1 MKQEID
7 MDMKIKI
14 GTRGSKLALIQAEYV
29 KKCLEMVFSE
39 YEYEIVIIKTKG
51 DMIQNKP
58 LNQIGDKGLFVKEIE
73 EQLLSGGIHLAVHSM
88 KDMPAHPAQ
97 GLAFSKLWKRAD
109 ARDVLIL
116 REKHSL
122 EELPRNAVIGTG
134 SARRAKQL
142 KHLRSDLKIIDIRG
156 NVDTRLRKMQ
166 EQKLDGI
173 VLAAAGLKRL
183 GIEDKITCYFSTD
196 EMIPAPA
203 QGILA
208 LEIKKE
214 NIKLQAMLDSLSDFD
229 TNLAGSTE
237 RAFLEEIGGDCHLPV
252 GAFCKIADGKINL
265 RTVYGREYDERLYYA
280 EALGETP
287 VQTAREAAKKIRAQ
301 MAGTV
306 YLVGAG
312 PGAAGLI
319 TVKGM
324 ELVKGADCIIY
335 DRLASPELLL
345 FAKKSCEKIYAGK
358 ENHHHIMKQEE
369 INRLLVKKSM
379 EYEKIVRLKG
389 GDSYVFGRGG
399 EEALFLKECGVKFEI
414 VPGVSSAIAGLA
426 YAGIPVTHRGL
437 ATGFHVVTAHNKS
450 DELANIDFEAMAKGE
465 DTCIFLMGLGKLGEI
480 VKNLIKA
487 GMSPNMSIAVIS
499 NATGATQKT
508 VASDL
513 EQIEQKV
520 REAGLVSPALIVV
533 GNVVKLRKALNFFE
547 EKPLFGKRYLVPKIG
562 TEPSRLAVML
572 RDKGAYVKEMQVGK
586 IVYKSCKLEKEKW
599 KDWLVFTS
607 VNGIDGFFACLR
619 ENGLDA
625 RALFGCKIAVIGD
638 KTGKKLQE
646 YGIISDFMPKEYNS
660 DALWRELKEI
670 FQKEGRKLFVGYP
683 CAMSTDKTN
692 GNKIDADKIN
702 FNKEYVE
709 KAYIDKKYTDEM
721 FTNDKIKRKLQDICC
736 VEDIPV
742 YENQA
747 VEIEKIELEDY
758 IEWDAV
764 LFTCASS
771 AKRIAYMFDGKLPKT
786 PVVSIGKKCSE
797 TLRALGAEIIIEA
810 KQAGYESMVDAL
822 LIEETV

>member
-1 MKQEID
+1 MKKEID
-7 MDMKIKI
+7 MNMKIKI

-29 KKCLEMVFSE
+29 RKCLETVFSE

-51 DMIQNKP
+51 DMIQDKP
-58 LNQIGDKGLFVKEIE
+58 LNRIGDKGLFVKEIE
-73 EQLLSGGIHLAVHSM
+73 EQLLSGDIHLAVHSM

-134 SARRAKQL
+134 SARRAGQL
-142 KHLRSDLKIIDIRG
+142 KRLRSDLNIIDIRG
-156 NVDTRLRKMQ
+156 NVDTRLRKMK

-183 GIEDKITCYFSTD
+183 GMEDKITCYFSTD

-214 NIKLQAMLDSLSDFD
+214 NTKLQAMLDSLSDFD

-237 RAFLEEIGGDCHLPV
+237 RAFLEEIGGDCHIPV
-252 GAFCKIADGKINL
+252 GAFCEITDGKLKL
-265 RTVYGREYDERLYYA
+265 RTVYGREHDKRLYYA
-280 EALGETP
+280 EVFGKTP
-287 VQTAREAAKKIRAQ
+287 VQTAREAAKVIRAQ

-312 PGAAGLI
+312 PGDTGLI

-324 ELVKGADCIIY
+324 ELVKSADCIIY
-335 DRLASPELLL
+335 DRLASHELLL
-345 FAKKSCEKIYAGK
+345 FAKASCEKIYAGK
-358 ENHHHIMKQEE
+358 ENHYHTMKQEE

-379 EYEKIVRLKG
+379 EYKKTVRLKG
-389 GDSYVFGRGG
+389 GDSYVFGRGA
-399 EEALFLKECGVKFEI
+399 EEALFLRSCGVTFEI
-414 VPGVSSAIAGLA
+414 VPGVSSSVAGLA

-437 ATGFHVVTAHNKS
+437 AAGFHVVTAHNKNG
-450 DELANIDFEAMAKGE
+450 ELADIDFEAMAKGK

-487 GMSPNMSIAVIS
+487 GMSPNMSAAVIS

-533 GNVVKLRKALNFFE
+533 GHVVRLRETLNFFE
-547 EKPLFGKRYLVPKIG
+547 EKALFGKRYLVPKIG
-562 TEPSRLAVML
+562 SEPSRLALML
-572 RDKGAYVKEMQVGK
+572 RDKGAYVKEIQVGK
-586 IVYKSCKLEKEKW
+586 IVYKSCKLEREKW
-599 KDWLVFTS
+599 KDWLIFTS
-607 VNGIDGFFACLR
+607 VNAIDNFFVCLR

-625 RALFGCKIAVIGD
+625 RALFGCKIAVIGK
-638 KTGKKLQE
+638 KTGEKLQE
-646 YGIISDFMPKEYNS
+646 YGITPDFMPKQYNS
-660 DALWRELKEI
+660 DALWEELKEI
-670 FQKEGRKLFVGYP
+670 FQKEGRKLSVGYP
-683 CAMSTDKTN
+683 CAISTDKTN
-692 GNKIDADKIN
+692 DNKTDADKIN
-702 FNKEYVE
+702 SDKGYVE
-709 KAYIDKKYTDEM
+709 K
-721 FTNDKIKRKLQDICC
+721 
-736 VEDIPV
+736 IPV

-747 VEIEKIELEDY
+747 VEIEKTELEDY
-758 IEWDAV
+758 MEWDAV

-771 AKRIAYMFDGKLPKT
+771 AKRIAYMFNGKLPKT

-797 TLRALGAEIIIEA
+797 TLRDLGAEIIIEA
-810 KQAGYESMVDAL
+810 AQAGYENMVEAL
-822 LIEETV
+822 LIEATV